1 MPVRVIIVEKSEA
14 RSSAAEKNWL
24 EPFSN
29 LLGVIQNTFAQFL
42 NVASTLVRLVF
53 TFDEREVFEIV
64 DKYYDRMKSIDAKA
78 SELMAKIEEKSG
90 DMNLFSF
97 LFNPAGAITTRVLSG
112 GPGSLR
118 NFIDYYKEVTGV
130 SLNPFDIGPP
140 GARDSAS
147 LMNNRINFAMG
158 YGYGGAAGGGRGTAS
173 SRAAQQLQRRL
184 DRVFGINVDPRSLS
198 GGMRSRPASPGGFVP
213 PTPTA
218 PPRVET
224 FAGSGLPILVE
235 AADADIS
242 SPLSDAEFKKA
253 VEHFMK
259 QIDFSKLGV
268 KSSANKIQIEMDQMA
283 SELSAKIEKPYI
295 LIQQLSQVKDTK
307 SLYAVLGEMTKSG
320 FKVQGLDSLKPQRI
334 ESLVDETIEKAEDQG
349 KMNELFSMSTV
360 KPKDPNAPTDEE
372 KKAAATEIVTKTVI
386 SRVVTE
392 SKTQVESAMVSLKDQ
407 TLKKFDE
414 TFLPKNKEDAKL
426 LLTTDFGQAFKKAKS
441 KIENT
446 GIQIQKQVSV
456 DTTS

>member
-1 MPVRVIIVEKSEA
+1 
-14 RSSAAEKNWL
+14 
-24 EPFSN
+24 
-29 LLGVIQNTFAQFL
+29 
-42 NVASTLVRLVF
+42 
-53 TFDEREVFEIV
+53 
-64 DKYYDRMKSIDAKA
+64 
-78 SELMAKIEEKSG
+78 
-90 DMNLFSF
+90 
-97 LFNPAGAITTRVLSG
+97 
-112 GPGSLR
+112 
-118 NFIDYYKEVTGV
+118 
-130 SLNPFDIGPP
+130 
-140 GARDSAS
+140 
-147 LMNNRINFAMG
+147 
-158 YGYGGAAGGGRGTAS
+158 
-173 SRAAQQLQRRL
+173 
-184 DRVFGINVDPRSLS
+184 
-198 GGMRSRPASPGGFVP
+198 
-213 PTPTA
+213 
-218 PPRVET
+218 
-224 FAGSGLPILVE
+224 
-235 AADADIS
+235 
-242 SPLSDAEFKKA
+242 
-253 VEHFMK
+253 MK